1 MTRLYA
7 ARVRPLIP
15 RVRVET
21 ERLLMVS
28 ACALGEASTAADL
41 FSAYAAHRE
50 LSSSRRG
57 AARALV
63 GRCTGQGPAWGPAVP
78 SWRASAPP
86 EAAYDGGPRREVER
100 GDGGD

>member
-1 MTRLYA
+1 
-7 ARVRPLIP
+7 
-15 RVRVET
+15 
-21 ERLLMVS
+21 MVS
-28 ACALGEASTAADL
+28 ACALGEATTAARFFAL
-41 FSAYAAHRE
+41 YAAHRE

-78 SWRASAPP
+78 AWIPRAVPRL
-86 EAAYDGGPRREVER
+86 EGAYDGGAVHDVGT